1 MTEQN
6 PPVPFSLDTLF
17 RKCLEI
23 TLCDVTKLM
32 DFLKPAQP
40 PDKCLLHVIFPTP
53 LVLHVLFFFFLG
65 FKIVWKVFKHDAK
78 MEQ

>member
-23 TLCDVTKLM
+23 THCDVAKLM
-32 DFLKPAQP
+32 AFLKPAQP
-40 PDKCLLHVIFPTP
+40 PDKCLLHVTFQAP
-53 LVLHVLFFFFLG
+53 LVLHVFFWLQNTLEG
-65 FKIVWKVFKHDAK
+65 F
-78 MEQ
+78 QT